1 MRSIPSAVRHALT
14 PLIASL
20 LLTTG
25 AAHAQMLIGWAQM
38 PAATFADGP
47 TSGQFTAPNTYGTN
61 VPPYVGKQPVQGFS
75 GVLDGPRKDVFQF
88 LVDNGFGS
96 QASSA
101 DALLRSYALH
111 ILWRTPKG
119 GSGTIEAADLDSGKV
134 RPGFDASTR
143 LQLNDAQRKLTIP
156 IQADYANYYNNP
168 ANAPVDPSIRA
179 GRLLT
184 GADFD
189 VESFRRDRQ
198 GNYWFGDEF
207 GPYLIKTDTNGTVLR
222 SEIPLPG
229 VYAPQHKD
237 VIAGKVTA
245 NLPSSGGFEGMAID
259 KSETKLYTLLEGL
272 VAGDPVKTRRINEFD
287 LAKEEYTGRSYV
299 YPLDPNGT
307 NIGDMVAV
315 DDRRFIVLERN
326 GSTATSP
333 NPAPFKKVFLID
345 LQGVPDGGT
354 VRKTELVDLM
364 NLADPFDLNAD
375 GQRVFTFPYTTIED
389 VLVLDPRTLL
399 VVNDNNFP
407 YGGGRALASDNT
419 EFLKI
424 RLPFSLAND
433 DDEHD
438 HHGQN
443 DHDQGHAHGRDRDH
457 RGGSYDWDDD

>member
-1 MRSIPSAVRHALT
+1 MRSIPSVLRRTLT
-14 PLIASL
+14 PITASL
-20 LLTTG
+20 LLTAAAG
-25 AAHAQMLIGWAQM
+25 AAHAQTLIGWAQM

-47 TSGQFTAPNTYGTN
+47 TSGQFTGPNAYGTN

-75 GVLDGPRKDVFQF
+75 GVLDGPRKNVFQF
-88 LVDNGFGS
+88 LVDNGFGA
-96 QASSA
+96 QANSA

-111 ILWRTPKG
+111 VLWRTPKG
-119 GSGTIEAADLDSGKV
+119 GQGTAEPADLDSGKA
-134 RPGFDASTR
+134 RPAFDARTR
-143 LQLNDAQRKLTIP
+143 LQLNDAQRKLAIP

-168 ANAPVDPSIRA
+168 ANAQVDGAIRA

-207 GPYLIKTDTNGTVLR
+207 GPYLIKTDANGTVLR
-222 SEIPLPG
+222 SEISLPG

-245 NLPSSGGFEGMAID
+245 NLPGSGGFEGMAIN
-259 KSETKLYTLLEGL
+259 KSETRLYTLLEGQ
-272 VAGDPVKTRRINEFD
+272 VAGDPAKTRRINEFD
-287 LAKEEYTGRSYV
+287 LAKESYTGRSYI

-315 DDRRFIVLERN
+315 DDHRFIVLERN

-333 NPAPFKKVFLID
+333 NTAPAPFKKVFLID
-345 LQGVPDGGT
+345 LKGVHDGGT
-354 VRKTELVDLM
+354 VLKTELVDLM

-375 GQRVFTFPYTTIED
+375 GQRSFTFPYTTIEN

-407 YGGGRALASDNT
+407 YGGGRELASDNT

-424 RLPFSLAND
+424 RLPFSLKND
-433 DDEHD
+433 DDA
-438 HHGQN
+438 HGQ
-443 DHDQGHAHGRDRDH
+443 GHGHGRDRDQ
-457 RGGSYDWDDD
+457 RAGGYDWDDD

>member
-1 MRSIPSAVRHALT
+1 MRSIPSVVRRGLAL
-14 PLIASL
+14 LAASL
-20 LLTTG
+20 LLTAG

-47 TSGQFTAPNTYGTN
+47 TSGQFTGPNAYGTN
-61 VPPYVGKQPVQGFS
+61 VPPYIGKQPVQGFS
-75 GVLDGPRKDVFQF
+75 GVLDGPRKNVFQF

-119 GSGTIEAADLDSGKV
+119 GRGTVEPADLDSGKS
-134 RPGFDASTR
+134 RPAFDARTR
-143 LQLNDAQRKLTIP
+143 LQLNDAHRKLTIP
-156 IQADYANYYNNP
+156 IQADYANYYDKP
-168 ANAPVDPSIRA
+168 ANAPVDGSIRA

-207 GPYLIKTDTNGTVLR
+207 GPYLIKTDANGTVLR

-237 VIAGKVTA
+237 VIAGKASA
-245 NLPSSGGFEGMAID
+245 NLPGSGGFEGMAID
-259 KSETKLYTLLEGL
+259 KSETRLYTLLEGQ
-272 VAGDPVKTRRINEFD
+272 VAGDPAKTRRINEFD
-287 LAKEEYTGRSYV
+287 LENERYTGRSYV

-345 LQGVPDGGT
+345 LQGVPQGGT

-364 NLADPFDLNAD
+364 KLADPFDLNAD
-375 GQRVFTFPYTTIED
+375 GQGTFTFPYTTIED

-407 YGGGRALASDNT
+407 YGGGRELASDNT

-433 DDEHD
+433 DDDRD
-438 HHGQN
+438 HHG
-443 DHDQGHAHGRDRDH
+443 HGRNRDR
-457 RGGSYDWDDD
+457 RGASYDGDDD